1 MQGLPG
7 SKNFYF
13 WSQKEETKMAEATL
27 INYSFKELAE
37 LMVKDQ
43 NKHEGYWG
51 VYVRFGIAAANT
63 GPSDTDLRPSA
74 IVPILEIGLQRFE
87 ELNNLSVDAAKVNPK
102 TSVNKS
108 ASTKKGKSD

>member
-1 MQGLPG
+1 
-7 SKNFYF
+7 
-13 WSQKEETKMAEATL
+13 MAEATL
-27 INYSFKELAE
+27 INYSFKELAA

-63 GPSDTDLRPSA
+63 GLSDTDLRPSA

-87 ELNNLSVDAAKVNPK
+87 ELNNLSVDAAKVNP
-102 TSVNKS
+102 SSPENKL
-108 ASTKKGKSD
+108 ASTKKRKTN

>member
-1 MQGLPG
+1 
-7 SKNFYF
+7 
-13 WSQKEETKMAEATL
+13 MAEATL
-27 INYSFKELAE
+27 IKYSFKELAE

-51 VYVRFGIAAANT
+51 VYVRFGIGAANT

-74 IVPILEIGLQRFE
+74 IVPILEIGLQRFD

-102 TSVNKS
+102 RLVNKQ
-108 ASTKKGKSD
+108 ATTKKGKTG